1 VRGFEEGGL
10 FWVGGGGGAVP
21 NFQYGLS
28 TGYSQ
33 SREER
38 TTKHSHSKKKK
49 RKCKRG
55 YACSDSGKE
64 RMKHK

>member
-1 VRGFEEGGL
+1 MHILRSSLRKHEANSEGKFF
-10 FWVGGGGGAVP
+10 FWALP

-38 TTKHSHSKKKK
+38 TTKHSHSNKKKK
-49 RKCKRG
+49 
-55 YACSDSGKE
+55 
-64 RMKHK
+64 KHK